1 MMQPEWWHWAVAGI
15 VLILSELAIPAFVLV
30 WFGLGALAVALVV
43 AVVPQIGLTEQ
54 LFVWLGVSL
63 ALIALWFSF
72 FKPNFHKT
80 RVGMSGA
87 NVIGEIGLL
96 TCGVAPF
103 QKGEVR
109 FQKPMVGSD
118 VWPCIADESLPA
130 GARVKV
136 LTVEGSYLKVGK
148 I

>member
-1 MMQPEWWHWAVAGI
+1 MQFEWWHWAVAGI
-15 VLILSELAIPAFVLV
+15 ALILAELAVPAFVLI
-30 WFGLGALAVALVV
+30 WFGLGGLVVALVIL
-43 AVVPQIGLTEQ
+43 ALPQIAVTTQ
-54 LFVWLGVSL
+54 LSVWLVVSV
-63 ALIALWFSF
+63 ALVALWFKL

-80 RVGMSGA
+80 RVGMSDA

-96 TCGVAPF
+96 TREVAPF

-118 VWPCIADESLPA
+118 VWPCLADELIPV

-136 LTVEGSYLKVGK
+136 LTVEGSFLKVGK

>member
-1 MMQPEWWHWAVAGI
+1 MQLDWWQWAVAGI
-15 VLILSELAIPAFVLV
+15 ALILAELAVPAFVLV
-30 WFGLGALAVALVV
+30 WFGLGGLIVSLIILVLPQIEVTAQLSIWLVVSVALVV
-43 AVVPQIGLTEQ
+43 
-54 LFVWLGVSL
+54 F
-63 ALIALWFSF
+63 WFKL

-80 RVGMSGA
+80 RIGMSDA

-96 TCGVAPF
+96 THEVAPF
-103 QKGEVR
+103 LKGEVR

-118 VWPCIADESLPA
+118 VWQCMADEVIPV

-136 LTVEGSYLKVGK
+136 LAVEGSLLKVGK

>member
-1 MMQPEWWHWAVAGI
+1 MHFEWWHWAVAGI
-15 VLILSELAIPAFVLV
+15 ALILAELAVPAFVLI
-30 WFGLGALAVALVV
+30 WFGLGGLVV
-43 AVVPQIGLTEQ
+43 ALIVLLFPSIEVTAQ
-54 LFVWLGVSL
+54 LSVWLVVSV
-63 ALIALWFSF
+63 AMVALWFKL
-72 FKPNFHKT
+72 FKPSFHKT
-80 RVGMSGA
+80 RVGMSDA

-96 TCGVAPF
+96 TREVAPF

-118 VWPCIADESLPA
+118 VWPCVADEAITA

-136 LTVEGSYLKVGK
+136 LTVEGSFLKVGR